1 MADHT
6 DTPDDDL
13 DDPDDDPDDDDLD
26 DDVALVDPLA
36 ALGGLGLGGAG
47 GGLGGLLAQAQQA
60 MAEAQQVGEEVVEG
74 RAGGG
79 VVRVQ
84 VNGRYE
90 FSAVHIDPAAVDP
103 NDLGLLE
110 DLVLVALNDAASQ
123 ITARQAAIQQ
133 RMMGGLGGAGLGGL
147 FGGA

>member
-1 MADHT
+1 VADHT
-6 DTPDDDL
+6 DTPDDDDL
-13 DDPDDDPDDDDLD
+13 DDDDLD
-26 DDVALVDPLA
+26 DGVALVDPLA
-36 ALGGLGLGGAG
+36 ALGGLGGGA

-60 MAEAQQVGEEVVEG
+60 MAEAQQIGEEVVEG

-79 VVRVQ
+79 VVRVE

-90 FSAVHIDPAAVDP
+90 FSAVHIDPAAIDP
-103 NDLGLLE
+103 DDLGLLE

>member
-6 DTPDDDL
+6 DTPDDDDL
-13 DDPDDDPDDDDLD
+13 DDDDLD
-26 DDVALVDPLA
+26 DGVALVDPLA
-36 ALGGLGLGGAG
+36 ALGGLGGGA

-60 MAEAQQVGEEVVEG
+60 MAEAQQIGEEVVEG

-79 VVRVQ
+79 VVRVE

-90 FSAVHIDPAAVDP
+90 FSAVHIDPAAIDP
-103 NDLGLLE
+103 DDLGLLE